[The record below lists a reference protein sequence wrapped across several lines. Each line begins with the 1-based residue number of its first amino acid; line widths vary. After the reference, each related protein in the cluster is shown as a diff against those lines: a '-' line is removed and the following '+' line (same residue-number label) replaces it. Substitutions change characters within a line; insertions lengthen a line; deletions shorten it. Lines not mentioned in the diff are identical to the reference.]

1 MGVDGIVPAGD
12 GSRVF
17 TDRDNGIRLFHAEFF
32 NVVNPA
38 AGIRSGTVKL
48 GSVQMHHQGLARGFF
63 HFHASQIGHPVM
75 GVDNVKILLVED
87 NELNLDIAKYLLTD
101 SGAQV
106 TTVMN
111 GDAAVREFQNTPVGT
126 YDVILMD
133 VMMPVMNGIEA
144 TQKIRALAREDA
156 KTIPIIAMTA
166 NAFVEDVQAVKNAGM
181 NDHLAK
187 PLEMNKVIHTIGKYL
202 NK

>member
-1 MGVDGIVPAGD
+1 MLGT
-12 GSRVF
+12 F
-17 TDRDNGIRLFHAEFF
+17 TVTIPFEIAPESEVANNENENEEQVSL
-32 NVVNPA
+32 
-38 AGIRSGTVKL
+38 
-48 GSVQMHHQGLARGFF
+48 
-63 HFHASQIGHPVM
+63 
-75 GVDNVKILLVED
+75 DNVKILLVED

>member
-1 MGVDGIVPAGD
+1 
-12 GSRVF
+12 
-17 TDRDNGIRLFHAEFF
+17 
-32 NVVNPA
+32 
-38 AGIRSGTVKL
+38 
-48 GSVQMHHQGLARGFF
+48 
-63 HFHASQIGHPVM
+63 
-75 GVDNVKILLVED
+75 
-87 NELNLDIAKYLLTD
+87 
-101 SGAQV
+101 
-106 TTVMN
+106 MN

-187 PLEMNKVIHTIGKYL
+187 PLEMNQVIHTIGKYL

>member
-1 MGVDGIVPAGD
+1 MSVRHLQLP
-12 GSRVF
+12 F
-17 TDRDNGIRLFHAEFF
+17 HLRLPPESEVANNE
-32 NVVNPA
+32 NENEEQV
-38 AGIRSGTVKL
+38 SL
-48 GSVQMHHQGLARGFF
+48 
-63 HFHASQIGHPVM
+63 
-75 GVDNVKILLVED
+75 DNVKILLVED

>member
-1 MGVDGIVPAGD
+1 M
-12 GSRVF
+12 
-17 TDRDNGIRLFHAEFF
+17 
-32 NVVNPA
+32 
-38 AGIRSGTVKL
+38 KL
-48 GSVQMHHQGLARGFF
+48 VSVRHLQLPSLRCPESEVANNENENEEQVSL
-63 HFHASQIGHPVM
+63 
-75 GVDNVKILLVED
+75 DNVKILLVED

>member
-1 MGVDGIVPAGD
+1 
-12 GSRVF
+12 
-17 TDRDNGIRLFHAEFF
+17 
-32 NVVNPA
+32 
-38 AGIRSGTVKL
+38 
-48 GSVQMHHQGLARGFF
+48 
-63 HFHASQIGHPVM
+63 
-75 GVDNVKILLVED
+75 
-87 NELNLDIAKYLLTD
+87 
-101 SGAQV
+101 
-106 TTVMN
+106 MN

-187 PLEMNKVIHTIGKYL
+187 PL
-202 NK
+202 

>member
-1 MGVDGIVPAGD
+1 MTAIGQKQDRTNDDILPAVSSDFRG
-12 GSRVF
+12 
-17 TDRDNGIRLFHAEFF
+17 
-32 NVVNPA
+32 
-38 AGIRSGTVKL
+38 RS
-48 GSVQMHHQGLARGFF
+48 
-63 HFHASQIGHPVM
+63 
-75 GVDNVKILLVED
+75 ILLVED